1 MKMKLTAAI
10 IAAFVII
17 MGCAGGPKASKADE
31 LDLAIRD
38 TSDYLND
45 NIPKGNKIII
55 LNIQSDYASLSDYII
70 DELIANA
77 VNDKIFKVVDRAQ
90 LEQIRAE
97 LNFQWSGEVDDKSA
111 LEIGKFLGAQTIVS
125 GAISELGDRYRM
137 RLRALNVQTSQVQG
151 QYNRNIAAG
160 KTIAAL
166 MKGGKSA
173 NTVYGGRTASGN
185 ANDTTAA
192 NQTPSRQP
200 ATPSSP
206 QGSTKPVT
214 TTYKIGDTGPAG
226 GLIFYD
232 KGNNIGGWRYL
243 EAAPSDLGPN
253 KFITEDPGSL
263 PKNLYDL
270 WEKTDGDKG
279 RGVGK
284 GKYNTEFLMGIA
296 QARGGFNWAIRL
308 CDEYELNGYND
319 WFMPSRDE
327 LNFMYGNLHMKGLG
341 NFRLE
346 QYWSSTGWQ
355 DTWGSYSAWYINFED
370 GTAAY
375 QNASQPRRFRPIRQ
389 F

>member
-1 MKMKLTAAI
+1 MKKILSI
-10 IAAFVII
+10 VLLVLLF
-17 MGCAGGPKASKADE
+17 GCASTPKAPDD
-31 LDLAIRD
+31 LDIAIRD
-38 TSDYLND
+38 ASDYLNY
-45 NIPKGNKIII
+45 NIPAKSKIVI
-55 LNIQSDYASLSDYII
+55 LNIQSDYAALSEYII

-77 VNDKIFKVVDRAQ
+77 VNDKIFTVVDRAQ
-90 LEQIRAE
+90 LEQIRME
-97 LNFQWSGEVDDKSA
+97 LKFQVSGEVDDKSA
-111 LEIGKFLGAQTIVS
+111 LEIGKFFGAQTIVS
-125 GAISELGDRYRM
+125 GAIGEFGDRYRM

-166 MKGGKSA
+166 MKGGRSV
-173 NTVYGGRTASGN
+173 NTVYGGRTASGTPT
-185 ANDTTAA
+185 AQTT
-192 NQTPSRQP
+192 NRQP
-200 ATPSSP
+200 STPAKP
-206 QGSTKPVT
+206 STA
-214 TTYKIGDTGPAG
+214 TYKIGDTGPAG

-232 KGNNIGGWRYL
+232 KGNSIGGWRYL
-243 EAAPSDLGPN
+243 EAAPADLGPN

-263 PKNLYDL
+263 PKNLFEL

-308 CDEYELNGYND
+308 CTEYELNGYND

-327 LNFMYGNLHMKGLG
+327 LNFMYGNLHLKGLG
-341 NFRLE
+341 RFRLE
-346 QYWSSTGWQ
+346 PYWSSTGWQ